1 MKQIILF
8 DKVGAFA
15 ENKDIAKDIRLQEI
29 IPALTKNEEII
40 LDFEKV
46 GAATQSFIH
55 ALISDILRNYGND
68 VLDRITFK
76 SCNDTIK
83 KIINIVV
90 DYMQDGMGL
99 ENDDVRH

>member
-1 MKQIILF
+1 MKKIVLF

-15 ENKDIAKDIRLQEI
+15 ENKDIARNIRLQEI
-29 IPALTKNEEII
+29 MPALTENEEII

-46 GAATQSFIH
+46 DAATQSFIH
-55 ALISDILRNYGND
+55 ALISDVLRNHGND

-76 SCNDTIK
+76 SCNETIR

-90 DYMQDGMGL
+90 DYMQDGIGL
-99 ENDDVRH
+99 ENDDV